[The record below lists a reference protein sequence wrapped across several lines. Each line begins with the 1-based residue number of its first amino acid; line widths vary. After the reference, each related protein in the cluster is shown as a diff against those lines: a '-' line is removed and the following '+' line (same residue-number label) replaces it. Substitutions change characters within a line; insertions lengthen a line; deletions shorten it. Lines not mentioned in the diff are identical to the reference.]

1 MKIVKIFGPPGAGK
15 TTALINYVL
24 NLLGKNFY
32 SIYEELL
39 CVSFTNAAVSA
50 LLNKFLERKVK
61 LNAKQV
67 RTLHSLCYE
76 ALCKFHNRSL
86 YSDLVSE
93 LDVANYFQKKGYD
106 FSLAD
111 DYEEGYSVKLGNKI
125 FRFIER
131 VRHTWDVEK
140 DFSLHFRD
148 FYKKEKESF
157 NFNLSFDFI
166 LKEYQEYIQFLKE
179 KIDYTKLLIE
189 VLKNQMCLSIFEGT
203 VLLIDEAQD
212 FTMLEWAVLRELMK
226 NYEIIVIAGDDDQA
240 IYNFAGADSRIFLD
254 LEGDEEVVLDTS
266 YRLTSIVC
274 ERAKKLISRNKKR
287 KIKEFKAIKTS
298 GNIREI
304 SGGFVYDVIKQA
316 IEREKEVF
324 LLCRNQVFVR
334 EHARRLYSLNIPFA
348 YLDREVV
355 PQWVLTMKTLINI
368 RQVKEVDRKDV
379 ENLLTVLKQR
389 LKQIVPIE
397 DKILTASQVEDK
409 VFNEVF
415 KVLTKQKSFNECER
429 EESKKILEAINTRS
443 IDDLFQEFKY
453 KHQTIYSFW
462 KGVLHNLEAWLKPRV
477 YLGTIHKAKGL
488 ESDVVFVDLRVTK
501 EVFLNMNTSQD
512 SLESERRV
520 FYVALTR
527 AREEVYFFTFKHKYI
542 FHECFY
548 L

>member
-15 TTALINYVL
+15 TTFLVDYVL
-24 NLLGKNFY
+24 NLVGKAFY
-32 SIYEELL
+32 NIYEELL

-50 LLNKFLERKVK
+50 LLNKFLEKKVK
-61 LNAKQV
+61 LDAKQV

-93 LDVANYFQKKGYD
+93 LDIANYFQKKGYD

-140 DFSLHFRD
+140 DFSLHFKD
-148 FYKKEKESF
+148 FYKKERESF

-166 LKEYQEYIQFLKE
+166 LKEYQEYIQFFE
-179 KIDYTKLLIE
+179 DKIDYTKLLIE
-189 VLKNQMCLSIFEGT
+189 VLKTPGCLNIFEGT

-240 IYNFAGADSRIFLD
+240 IYTFAGAEPKVFLD
-254 LEGDEEVVLDTS
+254 LEAEEELVLDVS
-266 YRLTSIVC
+266 YRLPRAVN
-274 ERAKKLISRNKKR
+274 EKAKKLISRNKAR
-287 KIKEFKAIKTS
+287 KPKEFRTIKEG

-304 SGGFVYDVIKQA
+304 SGGFVYDVIKQT

-324 LLCRNQVFVR
+324 LLCRNQIFVR
-334 EHARRLYSLNIPFA
+334 EHAKRLYSLNIPFA

-355 PQWVLTMKTLINI
+355 PHWALAMKTLIDI
-368 RQVKEVDRKDV
+368 RQGKEVDRKDV
-379 ENLLTVLKQR
+379 ENLLSVLKQR

-397 DKILTASQVEDK
+397 DKILIVSQVEDK

-429 EESKKILEAINTRS
+429 EESKKILEAIHTRS

-453 KHQTIYSFW
+453 KQTTYSFW
-462 KGVLHNLEAWLKPRV
+462 KGVLPNLDMWLNPKVR
-477 YLGTIHKAKGL
+477 LSTIHKAKGL

-501 EVFLNMNTSQD
+501 EVFLSMSVSQD
-512 SLESERRV
+512 NLESERRV
-520 FYVALTR
+520 FYVAMTR
-527 AREEVYFFTFKHKYI
+527 AREEVYFFTFKYKYL
-542 FHECFY
+542 FPECLY